1 MTERRRKL
9 IKKGLRLKYL
19 FWFFYFVLMT
29 TLCADGDNGRV
40 IYFSTFMLFAIAI
53 AMNIKMSR
61 TKLYQATNVWY
72 FFFWIFGILSIIWS
86 IRRADS
92 YGMTRIILRQFAV
105 IIALGLGIDS
115 IKNIHIAL
123 KIYLVSCTIMM
134 LKISIYMARGYSGSK
149 MWDAICGN
157 YFNTVAQ
164 ILALSIAVALY
175 LFQHEVEIRKK
186 ALYII
191 YAVFAFYHI
200 IATGSRKGLIMPLV
214 AIGVYLI
221 VKSGAD
227 LKKIIRNIL
236 IFIAGAVVLG
246 YVLMQNEELAVRL
259 NMVVELILQGN
270 AVDESS
276 VLRMAFI
283 QLAKEMFITSP
294 LLGCGLNTFASQC
307 LINYGRYYY
316 AHNNFF
322 ELLSGVGIVGFVSYY
337 WLYAYSIYKFYVMR
351 KKHDIYILGLSVW
364 LTLIFFEYGIVT
376 YSVLL
381 YPILLTILAISYRKD
396 IELEEKIDVS

>member
-1 MTERRRKL
+1 MIERRRKL

-29 TLCADGDNGRV
+29 TLCADGDNGRI
-40 IYFSTFMLFAIAI
+40 IYFSTFMLFTMALI
-53 AMNIKMSR
+53 MNTKMSK
-61 TKLYQATNVWY
+61 TKLYQLTNVWY
-72 FFFWIFGILSIIWS
+72 FFFWLFGVLSIVWS
-86 IRRADS
+86 ICRADS
-92 YGMTRIILRQFAV
+92 YGMTRVILRQFAV
-105 IIALGLGIDS
+105 IVALGLGIDS
-115 IKNIHIAL
+115 IKDVHTAL
-123 KIYLVSCTIMM
+123 KVYLVSCTIMM
-134 LKISIYMARGYSGSK
+134 LKISIYMAKGYSGSK

-175 LFQHEVEIRKK
+175 FFQRESEIQKK
-186 ALYII
+186 ALYVL
-191 YAVFAFYHI
+191 YTMFAFYHI

-214 AIGVYLI
+214 AIGIYLI
-221 VKSGAD
+221 VKGGAD
-227 LKKIIRNIL
+227 LKKILKNIL
-236 IFIAGAVVLG
+236 IFFAGAVVLG

-259 NMVVELILQGN
+259 NMVIEWMFQGN

-276 VLRMAFI
+276 VLRIAFI
-283 QLAKEMFITSP
+283 KLAKRMFVTSP

-307 LINYGRYYY
+307 LINYGRNYY

-337 WLYAYSIYKFYVMR
+337 WIYAYSIYKFYVMR
-351 KKHDIYILGLSVW
+351 RKHDIYILGLSIW

-381 YPILLTILAISYRKD
+381 YPIMLTILAVSYRED